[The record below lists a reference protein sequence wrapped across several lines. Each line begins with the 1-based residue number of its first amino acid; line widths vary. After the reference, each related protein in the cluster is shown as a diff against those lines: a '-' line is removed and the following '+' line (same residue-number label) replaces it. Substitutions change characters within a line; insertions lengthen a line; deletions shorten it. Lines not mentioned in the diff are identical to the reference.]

1 MADAAPGPYR
11 LTMAKKAGSP
21 KPTPK
26 PDTTG
31 EPSFEEAVERVEDL
45 IESIESGEIG
55 LDESLKAFEE
65 GMGLIKRCRARLD
78 AAEQRV
84 RELIDEDDS
93 GGGDQADA

>member
-1 MADAAPGPYR
+1 MAAAAPAPYR
-11 LTMAKKAGSP
+11 LPMAKKAGST
-21 KPTPK
+21 KPTN
-26 PDTTG
+26 D
-31 EPSFEEAVERVEDL
+31 EPTFEEAVDRVENL

-65 GMGLIKRCRARLD
+65 GMGLIKRCRVRLD

-93 GGGDQADA
+93 GGGDPADA